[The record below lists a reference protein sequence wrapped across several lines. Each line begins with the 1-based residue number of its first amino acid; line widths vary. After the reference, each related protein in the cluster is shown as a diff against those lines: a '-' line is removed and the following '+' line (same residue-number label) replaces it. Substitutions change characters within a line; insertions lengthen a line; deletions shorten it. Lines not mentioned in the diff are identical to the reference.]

1 MATTLAA
8 VLSGC
13 AAGLL
18 VIGGLRMIREET
30 AKKASCQARS
40 PAESGER
47 D

>member
-1 MATTLAA
+1 MATALGL
-8 VLSGC
+8 VVSGS

-18 VIGGLRMIREET
+18 VAWGLRMIREET
-30 AKKASCQARS
+30 AKKTSCLAQS